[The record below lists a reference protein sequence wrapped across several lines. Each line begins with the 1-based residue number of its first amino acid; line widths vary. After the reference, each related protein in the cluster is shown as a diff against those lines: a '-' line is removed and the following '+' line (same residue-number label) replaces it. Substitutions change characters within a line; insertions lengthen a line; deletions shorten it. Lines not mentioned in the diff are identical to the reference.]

1 MLLKFLTHILNSR
14 LVWLTCLLLL
24 GSTSHAW
31 AFKDV
36 NLSYFKHLHDRNM
49 NKTSEKSGAFVLPN
63 ESADIS
69 RPTQS
74 LRFEFDMTPS
84 TLHPYKTGAGLGS
97 TQGADSILFQANY
110 DFAETTYG
118 VPFVNAGLSVLSN
131 RSGQTYLSRLDTAE
145 QTGNDVILEAGG
157 GLQIPLDED
166 VSLTGGYRFLDMT
179 DTEFEAA
186 GLDYRSHEFRFGF
199 SFKLTPER
207 LK

>member
-1 MLLKFLTHILNSR
+1 MFLKFLTHILNSR
-14 LVWLTCLLLL
+14 LVWLTCLLIL

-36 NLSYFKHLHDRNM
+36 NLSYFKNLHDRNM
-49 NKTSEKSGAFVLPN
+49 NQTSEKSGIFGLPN
-63 ESADIS
+63 ARSDIS
-69 RPTQS
+69 RPAQS
-74 LRFEFDMTPS
+74 LRFQFDMTPS
-84 TLHPYKTGAGLGS
+84 TIHPYKTGAGLGS
-97 TQGADSILFQANY
+97 AQGTDSVLFQANY
-110 DFAETTYG
+110 DFPETTYG

-131 RSGQTYLSRLDTAE
+131 HSEQTYMSRLDTSE
-145 QTGNDVILEAGG
+145 QTRNDVILEAGG

-166 VSLTGGYRFLDMT
+166 VSLTGGYRYLDMT